1 MVVQINVKNPDKL
14 KKGDILIFD
23 GEKFDVITVEQ
34 ITKDLL
40 KSISKMEEEIVMLND
55 KMKKT
60 RQETLI
66 RQKRFVKAFMK
77 GE

>member
-66 RQKRFVKAFMK
+66 RQRRFVQAFMK